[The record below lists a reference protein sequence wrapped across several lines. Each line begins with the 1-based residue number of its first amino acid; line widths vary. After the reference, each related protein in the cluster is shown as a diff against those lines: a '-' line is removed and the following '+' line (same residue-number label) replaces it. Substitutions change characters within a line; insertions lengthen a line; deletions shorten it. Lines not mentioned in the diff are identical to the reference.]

1 MKFYLLI
8 ISTILPFLSLA
19 QKRDSTKSELLKE
32 VIVSSQRIPEKNL
45 KTAAS
50 ISVLS
55 SKNLKNY
62 QVRTTPEALMNSAGV
77 FIQKS
82 THGAGSPFVRGLTGN
97 QTLILIDGI
106 RLNNSTFRYGP
117 NQYLNTIDPFSL
129 DRIEVLRGS
138 GSVAYG
144 SDALGGTVQLFTLN
158 PAFSDKPTIHANALS
173 RFASSDMEK
182 TIHAEVRIGSKNLA
196 IKAGLSSRDF
206 GDIVGGDTT
215 GRQSPSGYKELAYDF
230 KAKLKLNNNWET
242 IISHQFIEQKNIPLY
257 YRVHLENFALNEFN
271 LQKRTLSYLKLNGK
285 SEIKLLKS
293 IGFTA
298 SFQKTNEQRNS
309 RKNGSEIERIETDKV
324 QTLGLTLNVISII
337 SNNWTASSG
346 LEFYQDVVNSDRIDQ
361 NIQTNSSTKSRGL
374 YPDNSRF
381 QSYAIYSLHQIQQ
394 GNWQF
399 NFGGR
404 LNGFKINIADDNVG
418 DIIVE
423 PNALVGNLSLAYGL
437 SENASVYSSYSTGF
451 RSPNI
456 DDLGTLGI
464 VDFRYELP
472 TYDLKPEKSYNFE
485 VGYKLRKDKFATS
498 LAFFNTDLKDLIT
511 RVKVENQQINGI
523 NVYRKENT
531 EKAFIRGFE
540 AEMEFLVSNPIKIYS
555 NLSYTFGENITKNE
569 PVRRIPPMNGKFGLE
584 YRKNN
589 FFIRPEIWFA
599 SQQTRLAQGDK
610 DDIRIGKE
618 GTKEWITSNIFVG
631 FEQKNYA
638 INASIQNINN
648 ADYRT
653 HGSGIN
659 GIGRSLWITLS
670 GSI

>member
-1 MKFYLLI
+1 MKFYILL
-8 ISTILPFLSLA
+8 ISTILPYLSFS

-196 IKAGLSSRDF
+196 IKAGLSGRDF

-271 LQKRTLSYLKLNGK
+271 PQKRSLSYLKLNGK

-472 TYDLKPEKSYNFE
+472 TYDLKPEKSYSFE

-618 GTKEWITSNIFVG
+618 GTKEWITSNIFLG

>member
-19 QKRDSTKSELLKE
+19 QKSDSTKSELLKE

-271 LQKRTLSYLKLNGK
+271 PQKRTLSYLKLNGK

-381 QSYAIYSLHQIQQ
+381 QSYAIYTLHQIQQ

-540 AEMEFLVSNPIKIYS
+540 AEMELLVSNPIKIYS

-569 PVRRIPPMNGKFGLE
+569 PVRRIPPMNGKFVLE

-618 GTKEWITSNIFVG
+618 GTKELCNKCFHSKYK
-631 FEQKNYA
+631 QC
-638 INASIQNINN
+638 
-648 ADYRT
+648 
-653 HGSGIN
+653 
-659 GIGRSLWITLS
+659 
-670 GSI
+670 

>member
-1 MKFYLLI
+1 MKFYFLMIL
-8 ISTILPFLSLA
+8 TVLPFLSFT
-19 QKRDSTKSELLKE
+19 QKGDSTKSELLKE
-32 VIVSSQRIPEKNL
+32 VIVSSQRIFEKNL

-62 QVRTTPEALMNSAGV
+62 QVRTTPEALMNSAGI

-158 PAFSDKPTIHANALS
+158 PEFSNKPTIHTNALS

-182 TIHAEVRIGSKNLA
+182 TFHAEIRIGGKNLA
-196 IKAGLSSRDF
+196 IKSGLSSRNF
-206 GDIVGGDTT
+206 GDIVGGDIT

-230 KAKLKLNNNWET
+230 KSKFRLNKNWESV
-242 IISHQFIEQKNIPLY
+242 ISHQFIEQKNIPLY
-257 YRVHLENFALNEFN
+257 YRIHLENFALNEFN
-271 LQKRTLSYLKLNGK
+271 PQKRSLSYLKLNGK
-285 SEIKLLKS
+285 SETKLLKS

-309 RKNGSEIERIETDKV
+309 RKNGSDIIRIEIDKV
-324 QTLGLTLNVISII
+324 QTLGLTLNVISSI

-346 LEFYQDVVNSDRIDQ
+346 LEFYQDVVNSDKIDQ
-361 NIQTNSSTKSRGL
+361 NIQISSSTKSRGL

-381 QSYAIYSLHQIQQ
+381 QSYAIYTLHQIQQ

-404 LNGFKINIADDNVG
+404 LNGFKINIADDNIG
-418 DIIVE
+418 NIVVK
-423 PNALVGNLSLAYGL
+423 PNALVGNLALAYGL

-472 TYDLKPEKSYNFE
+472 TYDLRPEKSYNFE
-485 VGYKLRKDKFATS
+485 IGYKLRKDKFATS

-511 RVKVENQQINGI
+511 RVKVENQQINGV

-540 AEMEFLVSNPIKIYS
+540 TEMEYLVSNPIKIYG
-555 NLSYTFGENITKNE
+555 NLSYTFGENVTKNE
-569 PVRRIPPMNGKFGLE
+569 PIRRIPPMNGKFGME

-589 FFIRPEIWFA
+589 FFIRPEVWFA

-618 GTKEWITSNIFVG
+618 GTKGWIISNIFSG
-631 FEQKNYA
+631 FERKNYA
-638 INASIQNINN
+638 INLSIQNINN
-648 ADYRT
+648 TDYRT

-659 GIGRSLWITLS
+659 GIGRSVWLTLS

>member
-1 MKFYLLI
+1 MKFYFLMIL
-8 ISTILPFLSLA
+8 TVLPFLSFA
-19 QKRDSTKSELLKE
+19 QKGDSTKSELLKE
-32 VIVSSQRIPEKNL
+32 VIVSSQRIFEKNL

-62 QVRTTPEALMNSAGV
+62 QVRTTPEALMNSAGI

-158 PAFSDKPTIHANALS
+158 PEFSNKPTIHTNTLS

-182 TIHAEVRIGSKNLA
+182 TFHAEIRIGGKNLA
-196 IKAGLSSRDF
+196 IKSGLSSRNF
-206 GDIVGGDTT
+206 GDIVGGDIT

-230 KAKLKLNNNWET
+230 KSKFRLNKNWESV
-242 IISHQFIEQKNIPLY
+242 ISHQFIEQKNIPLY
-257 YRVHLENFALNEFN
+257 YRIHLENFALNEFN
-271 LQKRTLSYLKLNGK
+271 PQKRSLSYLKLNGK
-285 SEIKLLKS
+285 SETKLLKS

-309 RKNGSEIERIETDKV
+309 RKNGSDIIRIEIDKV
-324 QTLGLTLNVISII
+324 QTLGLTLNVISSI

-346 LEFYQDVVNSDRIDQ
+346 LEFYQDVVNSDKIDQ
-361 NIQTNSSTKSRGL
+361 NIQISSSTKSRGL

-381 QSYAIYSLHQIQQ
+381 QSYAIYTLHQIQQ

-404 LNGFKINIADDNVG
+404 LNGFKINIADDNIG
-418 DIIVE
+418 NIVVK
-423 PNALVGNLSLAYGL
+423 PNALVGNLALAYGL

-472 TYDLKPEKSYNFE
+472 TYDLRPEKSYNFE
-485 VGYKLRKDKFATS
+485 IGYKLRKDKFATS

-511 RVKVENQQINGI
+511 RVKVENQQINGV

-540 AEMEFLVSNPIKIYS
+540 TEMEYLVSNPIKIYG
-555 NLSYTFGENITKNE
+555 NISYAFGENITKNE
-569 PVRRIPPMNGKFGLE
+569 PIRRIPPMNGKFGME

-589 FFIRPEIWFA
+589 FFIRPEVWFA

-618 GTKEWITSNIFVG
+618 GTKGWIISNIFSG
-631 FEQKNYA
+631 FERKNYA
-638 INASIQNINN
+638 INLSIQNINN
-648 ADYRT
+648 TDYRT

-659 GIGRSLWITLS
+659 GIGRSVWLTLS

>member
-1 MKFYLLI
+1 MKFHFLLI
-8 ISTILPFLSLA
+8 LTVLPFLSFS
-19 QKRDSTKSELLKE
+19 QKSDSTKSELLKE

-182 TIHAEVRIGSKNLA
+182 TIHAEVRYGDRNLA
-196 IKAGLSSRDF
+196 IKSGLSSRDF
-206 GDIVGGDTT
+206 GDIVGGDNT

-230 KAKLKLNNNWET
+230 KGKIRLNKNWESV
-242 IISHQFIEQKNIPLY
+242 ISHQFIEQKNIPLY

-271 LQKRTLSYLKLNGK
+271 LQQRSLSYLQLNGK
-285 SEIKLLKS
+285 SEAKLLKS

-298 SFQKTNEQRNS
+298 SFQKTDEQRNS
-309 RKNGSEIERIETDKV
+309 RKNGSEIVRIETDKV
-324 QTLGLTLNVISII
+324 QTLGLTLNII
-337 SNNWTASSG
+337 STILDNWTASSG
-346 LEFYQDVVNSDRIDQ
+346 LEFYQDVVNSDKFDQ

-374 YPDNSRF
+374 YPDNSKF

-394 GNWQF
+394 GNWRL

-404 LNGFKINIADDNVG
+404 MNGFKINIADDNLGNIV
-418 DIIVE
+418 VE
-423 PNALVGNLSLAYGL
+423 PNALVGNLALAYEL
-437 SENASVYSSYSTGF
+437 SKNSSVYSSYSTGF

-485 VGYKLRKDKFATS
+485 VGYKLRKNKFATS

-511 RVKVENQQINGI
+511 RVKVENQQINGV
-523 NVYRKENT
+523 NVYRKENV

-540 AEMEFLVSNPIKIYS
+540 AEMEFLVSNPIKIYG

-569 PVRRIPPMNGKFGLE
+569 PVRRIPPMNGKFGIE

-589 FFIRPEIWFA
+589 FFIRPEVWFA
-599 SQQTRLAQGDK
+599 SSQTRLAQGDK

-618 GTKEWITSNIFVG
+618 GTKGWVINNIFLG
-631 FEQKNYA
+631 FERKNYA
-638 INASIQNINN
+638 INLSIQNINN

-659 GIGRSLWITLS
+659 GIGRSLWLTLS
-670 GSI
+670 GNI

>member
-1 MKFYLLI
+1 MKFYFLMIL
-8 ISTILPFLSLA
+8 TVLPFLSFA
-19 QKRDSTKSELLKE
+19 QRGDSTKSELLKE
-32 VIVSSQRIPEKNL
+32 VIVSSQRIFEKNL

-62 QVRTTPEALMNSAGV
+62 QVRTTPEALMNSAGI

-158 PAFSDKPTIHANALS
+158 PEFSNKPTIHTNALS

-182 TIHAEVRIGSKNLA
+182 TFHAEIRIGGKNLA
-196 IKAGLSSRDF
+196 IKSGLSSRNF
-206 GDIVGGDTT
+206 GDIVGGDIT

-230 KAKLKLNNNWET
+230 KSKFRLNKNWESV
-242 IISHQFIEQKNIPLY
+242 ISHQFIEQKNIPLY
-257 YRVHLENFALNEFN
+257 YRIHLENFALNEFN
-271 LQKRTLSYLKLNGK
+271 PQKRSLSYLKLNGK
-285 SEIKLLKS
+285 SETKLLKS

-309 RKNGSEIERIETDKV
+309 RKNGSDIIRIEIDKV
-324 QTLGLTLNVISII
+324 QTLGLTLNVISSI

-346 LEFYQDVVNSDRIDQ
+346 LEFYQDVVNSDKIDQ
-361 NIQTNSSTKSRGL
+361 NIQISSSTKSRGL

-381 QSYAIYSLHQIQQ
+381 QSYAIYTLHQIQQ

-404 LNGFKINIADDNVG
+404 LNGFKINIADDNIG
-418 DIIVE
+418 NIVVK
-423 PNALVGNLSLAYGL
+423 PNALVGNLALAYGL

-472 TYDLKPEKSYNFE
+472 TYDLRPEKSYNFE
-485 VGYKLRKDKFATS
+485 IGYKLRKDKFATS

-511 RVKVENQQINGI
+511 RVKVENQQINGV

-540 AEMEFLVSNPIKIYS
+540 TEMEYLVSNPIKIYG
-555 NLSYTFGENITKNE
+555 NLSYTFGENVTKNE
-569 PVRRIPPMNGKFGLE
+569 PIRRIPPMNGKFGME

-589 FFIRPEIWFA
+589 FFIRPEVWFA

-618 GTKEWITSNIFVG
+618 GTKGWIISNIFSG
-631 FEQKNYA
+631 FERKNYA
-638 INASIQNINN
+638 INLSIQNINN
-648 ADYRT
+648 TDYRT

-659 GIGRSLWITLS
+659 GIGRSVWLTLS

>member
-1 MKFYLLI
+1 MKFYILLI
-8 ISTILPFLSLA
+8 LTTLPFLTFS
-19 QKRDSTKSELLKE
+19 QKSDSTKSELLKE
-32 VIVSSQRIPEKNL
+32 VIVSSQRILERNL

-62 QVRTTPEALMNSAGV
+62 QVRTTPEALMNSAGI

-97 QTLILIDGI
+97 QTLILLDGI

-158 PAFSDKPTIHANALS
+158 PEFSNKPTIHANALS

-182 TIHAEVRIGSKNLA
+182 TFHAEVRIGGKNLA

-206 GDIVGGDTT
+206 GDIVGGDIT

-230 KAKLKLNNNWET
+230 KSKFRLNKNWESV
-242 IISHQFIEQKNIPLY
+242 ISHQFIEQKNIPLY
-257 YRVHLENFALNEFN
+257 YRIHLENFALNEFN
-271 LQKRTLSYLKLNGK
+271 PQKRSLSYLQLNGK
-285 SEIKLLKS
+285 SEAKLLKS

-309 RKNGSEIERIETDKV
+309 RKNGSDITRIETDKV
-324 QTLGLTLNVISII
+324 QTLGLTLNVISSI

-346 LEFYQDVVNSDRIDQ
+346 LEFYQDVVNSDRVDQ

-418 DIIVE
+418 NIIVE
-423 PNALVGNLSLAYGL
+423 PNALVGNLALAYGL
-437 SENASVYSSYSTGF
+437 SENSSVYSSYSTGF

-485 VGYKLRKDKFATS
+485 IGYKLRKDKFATS
-498 LAFFNTDLKDLIT
+498 LAFFNTDLMDLIT
-511 RVKVENQQINGI
+511 RVKVENQQINGV

-540 AEMEFLVSNPIKIYS
+540 AEMEFLVSNPIKIYG
-555 NLSYTFGENITKNE
+555 NVSYAFGENITKNE
-569 PVRRIPPMNGKFGLE
+569 PVRRIPPMNGKFGME

-618 GTKEWITSNIFVG
+618 GTKGWITSNIFSG
-631 FEQKNYA
+631 FEQKNYS
-638 INASIQNINN
+638 INLSIQNINN

-659 GIGRSLWITLS
+659 GIGRSVWITLS

>member
-19 QKRDSTKSELLKE
+19 QKSDSTKSELLKE

-196 IKAGLSSRDF
+196 IKAGLSGRDF

-215 GRQSPSGYKELAYDF
+215 GRQSPSEYKELAYDF
-230 KAKLKLNNNWET
+230 KGKFKLNKNWESV
-242 IISHQFIEQKNIPLY
+242 ISHQFIKQKNIPLY

-511 RVKVENQQINGI
+511 RVKVENQQINGV

-540 AEMEFLVSNPIKIYS
+540 TEMEYLVSNPIKIYG
-555 NLSYTFGENITKNE
+555 NLSYTFGENVTKNE
-569 PVRRIPPMNGKFGLE
+569 PIRRIPPMNGKFGME

-589 FFIRPEIWFA
+589 FFIRPEVWFA

-618 GTKEWITSNIFVG
+618 GTKGWIISNIFSG
-631 FEQKNYA
+631 FERKNYA
-638 INASIQNINN
+638 INLSIQNINN
-648 ADYRT
+648 TDYRT

-659 GIGRSLWITLS
+659 GIGRSVWLTLS

>member
-1 MKFYLLI
+1 MKFYFLMIL
-8 ISTILPFLSLA
+8 TVLPFLSFA
-19 QKRDSTKSELLKE
+19 QKGDSTKSELLKE
-32 VIVSSQRIPEKNL
+32 VIVSSQRIFEKNL

-62 QVRTTPEALMNSAGV
+62 QVRTTPEALMNSAGI

-158 PAFSDKPTIHANALS
+158 PEFSNKPTIHTNALS

-182 TIHAEVRIGSKNLA
+182 TFHAEIRIGGKNLA
-196 IKAGLSSRDF
+196 IKSGLSSRNF
-206 GDIVGGDTT
+206 GDIVGGDIT

-230 KAKLKLNNNWET
+230 KSKFRLNKNWESV
-242 IISHQFIEQKNIPLY
+242 ISHQFIEQKNIPLY
-257 YRVHLENFALNEFN
+257 YRIHLENFALNEFN
-271 LQKRTLSYLKLNGK
+271 PQKRSLSYLKLNGK
-285 SEIKLLKS
+285 SETKLLKS

-309 RKNGSEIERIETDKV
+309 RKNGSDIIRIEIDKV
-324 QTLGLTLNVISII
+324 QTLGLTLNVISSI

-361 NIQTNSSTKSRGL
+361 NIQINSNIKSRGL

-381 QSYAIYSLHQIQQ
+381 QSYAIYTLHQIQQ

-404 LNGFKINIADDNVG
+404 LNGFKINIADDNIG
-418 DIIVE
+418 NIVVK
-423 PNALVGNLSLAYGL
+423 PNALVGNLALAYGL

-472 TYDLKPEKSYNFE
+472 TYDLRPEKSYNFE
-485 VGYKLRKDKFATS
+485 IGYKLRKDKFATS

-511 RVKVENQQINGI
+511 RVKVENQQINGV

-540 AEMEFLVSNPIKIYS
+540 TEMEYLVSNPIKIYG
-555 NLSYTFGENITKNE
+555 NLSYTFGENVTKNE
-569 PVRRIPPMNGKFGLE
+569 PIRRIPPMNGKFGME

-589 FFIRPEIWFA
+589 FFIRPEVWFA

-618 GTKEWITSNIFVG
+618 GTKGWIISNIFSG
-631 FEQKNYA
+631 FERKNYA
-638 INASIQNINN
+638 INLSIQNINN
-648 ADYRT
+648 TDYRT

-659 GIGRSLWITLS
+659 GIGRSVWLTFS

>member
-1 MKFYLLI
+1 MKVYLLI
-8 ISTILPFLSLA
+8 ISTILPYLSFA
-19 QKRDSTKSELLKE
+19 QKSDSTKSELLKE
-32 VIVSSQRIPEKNL
+32 VIVSSQRILEKNL

-62 QVRTTPEALMNSAGV
+62 QARTTPEALMNSAGV

-144 SDALGGTVQLFTLN
+144 SDALGGTVQLYTLN
-158 PAFSDKPTIHANALS
+158 PTFSDKPTIHANALS
-173 RFASSDMEK
+173 RFASRDMEK
-182 TIHAEVRIGSKNLA
+182 TIHAEVRIGGKNLA

-230 KAKLKLNNNWET
+230 KAKLKLNNNWEAV
-242 IISHQFIEQKNIPLY
+242 ISHQFVEQKNIPLY

-285 SEIKLLKS
+285 SEFKLLKS

-298 SFQKTNEQRNS
+298 SFQKTDEQRNS

-324 QTLGLTLNVISII
+324 QTLGLTLNVISNI
-337 SNNWTASSG
+337 SNNWTASTG
-346 LEFYQDVVNSDRIDQ
+346 LEFYQDLVNSDKVDQ
-361 NIQTNSSTKSRGL
+361 NIKTNSSTKSRGL

-418 DIIVE
+418 NIIVE
-423 PNALVGNLSLAYGL
+423 PNALVGNLSVAYGL
-437 SENASVYSSYSTGF
+437 SKNSSVYSSYSTGF
-451 RSPNI
+451 RSPNV

-472 TYDLKPEKSYNFE
+472 TYDLKPEKSYSFE

-498 LAFFNTDLKDLIT
+498 LAFFNTNLKDLIT
-511 RVKVENQQINGI
+511 RVKIENEQINGV

-540 AEMEFLVSNPIKIYS
+540 AEMEFLVSNTFKIYS

-569 PVRRIPPMNGKFGLE
+569 PVRRIPPMNGKFGIE

-618 GTKEWITSNIFVG
+618 GTKGWITSNIFSG
-631 FEQKNYA
+631 FEQKNYS
-638 INASIQNINN
+638 INVSVQNINN